1 MRIVSHKRLKEFYET
16 KGREDSRV
24 ALERWYDVAEKAEWK
39 NLSDIKV
46 DFPATDYVGNQHY
59 VFNIRGNNYRLI
71 VVVKFTIGYIFIRK
85 VCTHEEYDK
94 IAAEYN
100 TSPLEQLTITLQAPD
115 KDACY
120 ERINVEQKFGDVTG
134 FAEWLRSRP
143 MPEPQKFDLNAFTPQ
158 MLYEVLSRED
168 SEYYCQLEK
177 DDPADLD
184 ADEDDED
191 EAFPEG
197 VVF

>member
-1 MRIVSHKRLKEFYET
+1 MYT
-16 KGREDSRV
+16 
-24 ALERWYDVAEKAEWK
+24 
-39 NLSDIKV
+39 
-46 DFPATDYVGNQHY
+46 
-59 VFNIRGNNYRLI
+59 
-71 VVVKFTIGYIFIRK
+71 YIFHIFF
-85 VCTHEEYDK
+85 EEYDK

-191 EAFPEG
+191 DDFPEG